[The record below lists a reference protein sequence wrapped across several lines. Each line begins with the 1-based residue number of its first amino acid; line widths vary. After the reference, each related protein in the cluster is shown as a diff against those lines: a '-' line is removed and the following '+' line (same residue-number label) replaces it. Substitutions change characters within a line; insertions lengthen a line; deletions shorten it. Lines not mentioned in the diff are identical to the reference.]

1 LLVEYDT
8 VGQLAHIR
16 GTNHL
21 KFDLIRERMRN
32 QRLMRTEFEKPEEV
46 VSWLGAVQSQDY
58 TGAKWALGQR
68 TKEATDDAIDEA
80 FNAGRIL
87 RTHVMRP
94 TWHFVAPADI
104 RWLLELAAP
113 RVHALSA
120 PYYRKFELDD
130 AICGRS
136 RKILERALRGGRHL
150 TRKELGDELGRGG
163 IAASGLRLT
172 FLMLRFELDRV
183 ICSGVRRGKQFTYAL
198 FEERAPKGP
207 RFVRDEAL
215 AELVLRYFSSH
226 GPATIRDFVWWS
238 GLTTVDAKAGIQSLK
253 SALTSE
259 TIGERTYW
267 FKEQSKSAP
276 RVSPSACLVPNY
288 DEYLI
293 AYKDRDQKVFGVDG
307 QPGRLPAFDA
317 YSHFLVVDGLLA
329 GTWRRTEKAGSVL
342 VRLTTFAPLDESH
355 SRAVALAAK
364 RLSRFVGAPVG
375 ITATQ
380 GSNPK
385 HKFEFKL

>member
-1 LLVEYDT
+1 
-8 VGQLAHIR
+8 
-16 GTNHL
+16 L
-21 KFDLIRERMRN
+21 KFDLIRERLRN
-32 QRLMRTEFEKPEEV
+32 QRLMRTEFEKPEQV

-68 TKEATDDAIDEA
+68 TKDARDDAIDEA

-94 TWHFVAPADI
+94 TWHFVAPDDI

-130 AICGRS
+130 AIYGRS

-163 IAASGLRLT
+163 IAASGIRLT

-198 FEERAPKGP
+198 FDERVPKS
-207 RFVRDEAL
+207 RKFRRDEAL
-215 AELVLRYFSSH
+215 VELILRYFSSH

-238 GLTTVDAKAGIQSLK
+238 GLTTADAKAGIQSVK
-253 SALTSE
+253 PALTSE

-267 FKEQSKSAP
+267 FKTQAKSAP
-276 RVSPSACLVPNY
+276 RVSPSASLLPNY
-288 DEYLI
+288 DEFLI
-293 AYKDRDQKVFGVDG
+293 AYKDRDQKVFGLDG
-307 QPGRLPAFDA
+307 QPGKLPAFDA
-317 YSHFLVVDGLLA
+317 FAHYLVVDGLLA
-329 GTWRRTEKAGSVL
+329 GTWRRTEKAGSTL
-342 VRLTTFAPLDESH
+342 VSVTTFAPLDETH
-355 SRAVALAAK
+355 SRELALAAK
-364 RLSRFVGAPVG
+364 RLS
-375 ITATQ
+375 
-380 GSNPK
+380 
-385 HKFEFKL
+385 KFIGRTVVTV